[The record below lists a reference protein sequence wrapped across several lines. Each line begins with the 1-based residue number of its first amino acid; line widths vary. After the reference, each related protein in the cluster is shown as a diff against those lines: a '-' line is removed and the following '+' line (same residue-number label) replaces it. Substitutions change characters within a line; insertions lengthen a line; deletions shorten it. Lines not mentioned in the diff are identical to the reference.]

1 MPSKP
6 IRQTEPSSP
15 NLQIPRNAN
24 PLLNRRQVMAGSAAI
39 AATPILAG
47 GLLNGDLTTAFTT
60 PAHAATEKRGPDY
73 PMHQRMELGDFEITN
88 ILDTIV
94 MRDGPYPIIGENA
107 SKEEVET
114 LMRENLL
121 PETKWQ
127 PGFTPTLINT
137 GSEVILFD
145 TGNGDSGS
153 VKRPKGG
160 LLKSQL
166 EPAGFKPEDIDIVV
180 ITHGHGDH
188 IGGLLEGGKPL
199 FPNARYVTGEK
210 EYKFW
215 TTGDMNTDRLKGG
228 AKKFKTQTDPIKDKF
243 TFVKPGDEIVS
254 GIEAVEAYGHTP
266 GHMMYHIE
274 SDGKELLL
282 WADCAHHH
290 VASLA
295 RPDWHIKFD
304 VDKEEGAKTRKRV
317 YDMTANDRLPVI
329 GFHMPF
335 PSVGFVEK
343 RKGEEGYRWIQHTF
357 QLK

>member
-1 MPSKP
+1 MPNTTDPKNL
-6 IRQTEPSSP
+6 TPSSIQETP
-15 NLQIPRNAN
+15 SRHPS
-24 PLLNRRQVMAGSAAI
+24 RRQVMAGSAAL
-39 AATPILAG
+39 AASPLIGG
-47 GLLNGDLTTAFTT
+47 GLAALSGNDITTTAN
-60 PAHAATEKRGPDY
+60 AAAPKLGPDY
-73 PMHQRMELGDFEITN
+73 PMHQRMELGGFEITN

-94 MRDGPYPIIGENA
+94 MRDGPYPIIGSNA
-107 SKEEVET
+107 SEEEVKQ
-114 LMRENLL
+114 LMSKNLL
-121 PETKWQ
+121 PETQWQ
-127 PGFTPTLINT
+127 PGFTPTIVNT
-137 GSEVILFD
+137 GNEIILFD

-153 VKRPKGG
+153 VKRPNGG

-166 EPAGFKPEDIDIVV
+166 GPAGFKPEDIDIVV

-199 FPNARYVTGEK
+199 FPNARYITGQK
-210 EYKFW
+210 EYDFW

-228 AKKFKTQTDPIKDKF
+228 AKKFKTQTEPIKDKF
-243 TFVKPGDEIVS
+243 SFVNPGDEIAS
-254 GIEAVEAYGHTP
+254 GIEAVEAFGHTP

-274 SDGKELLL
+274 NDGKELML

-304 VDKEEGAKTRKRV
+304 VDKEQGAETRKRV
-317 YDMTANDRLPVI
+317 YDMVAKERLPVI